1 MINNLLLVIL
11 GWLFFLSYLVYK
23 TRNHYL
29 KLVKNTKK
37 YHLDEILDFLLK
49 KNSDLEK
56 NLTFIEQELK
66 KEISKSKFNLKKINI
81 VRYNPFDRSG
91 DQSFVLGIF
100 DEENNGFI
108 LNFIYTK
115 EGLRVYPKIVKK
127 GEGVNY
133 KLTDEEKKT
142 LQNSYLLDKRE

>member
-1 MINNLLLVIL
+1 MINNLLLVVL

-23 TRNHYL
+23 TRNHYFN
-29 KLVKNTKK
+29 LVKNTKK
-37 YHLDEILDFLLK
+37 YRLDEILDFLLK

-56 NLTFIEQELK
+56 NLAFIEQELK
-66 KEISKSKFNLKKINI
+66 KEIEKSKFNLKKISI
-81 VRYNPFDRSG
+81 IRYHPFDRGG

-142 LQNSYLLDKRE
+142 LQNNYLFDKIK

>member
-1 MINNLLLVIL
+1 MINNLLLIIL

-49 KNSDLEK
+49 KNIDLEK

-66 KEISKSKFNLKKINI
+66 KEINKAKFNLKKINI
-81 VRYNPFDRSG
+81 VRYNPFDRGG

-142 LQNSYLLDKRE
+142 LQNNYLLDERE

>member
-23 TRNHYL
+23 TRRHYL
-29 KLVKNTKK
+29 NLIRNTKK
-37 YHLDEILDFLLK
+37 KNLDEILEFLLR

-81 VRYNPFDRSG
+81 IRYNPFDRG
-91 DQSFVLGIF
+91 DDQSFVMGIF
-100 DEENNGFI
+100 DEENNGVI

-133 KLTDEEKKT
+133 KLTEEEKKT
-142 LQNSYLLDKRE
+142 LQNSYLLDKME